1 MQAADQSAETDDA
14 EHPSGWPEEG
24 DGREKAAERA
34 AAAEKAAAARAEK
47 AAAARAERA
56 EKLAAEKAIARQ
68 LAAEKT
74 KSQMLQR
81 LATKRKN
88 RRPQAEKSEAE
99 TAAEEV

>member
-24 DGREKAAERA
+24 DGREKAV
-34 AAAEKAAAARAEK
+34 EKAAAARAEK